1 MKRHRYATVNEP
13 RHVYSRLHQATELLH
28 AIISQPQYPADSVMD
43 RYFSTH
49 RKMGSKDRGFAAET
63 VYACLRHR
71 RELAALGLPVAGE
84 AADSAVWLVATLLL
98 KYGGWSARALE
109 QADFPGDAIALVE
122 RVRALDMFEFP
133 LAVRANLPDWLA
145 ERLVAQFG
153 EAETLK
159 LAEAL
164 NQPAPVDVR
173 VNTLKSDRESV
184 RQALAA
190 AEFELT
196 ATPHSPVGLRR
207 DKRGPL
213 FATAAFRDGH
223 FELQDEGSQ
232 LIGFLLDPR
241 PKQKIV
247 DFCAGSGGKTLQLAA
262 LMNNSGVLYACD
274 VSEQRLNR
282 LKPRLKRAGVD
293 TIQRRLLHDENDTR
307 LKAWWGKMDAVL
319 VDAPCSGTGTLRR
332 NPDVKWKPVDIGA
345 LHVLQRSILTAAS
358 QLVRPGGRLVY
369 ATCSLLDEENRDVAD
384 EFLSQHPD
392 FSVLPAEGILTTHG
406 IELKNAV
413 TAEGAMQLLPHRH
426 GTDGFYAVAMQRA
439 G

>member
-1 MKRHRYATVNEP
+1 VNEP
-13 RHVYSRLHQATELLH
+13 RHAYSRLSQATELLDD
-28 AIISQPQYPADSVMD
+28 ILSQPQYPADSVMD

-71 RELAALGLPVAGE
+71 RELAALALPVAGE
-84 AADSAVWLVATLLL
+84 AADSAVWLVGTYLL

-109 QADFPGDAIALVE
+109 QAGFVGDAVALVE

-145 ERLVAQFG
+145 DSLVEQFG
-153 EAETLK
+153 EAEALT

-164 NQPAPVDVR
+164 NQPAPVDIR
-173 VNTLKSDRESV
+173 VNMLKTDRDSLK
-184 RQALAA
+184 QTLAA
-190 AEFELT
+190 AEYEMHP
-196 ATPHSPVGLRR
+196 TPHSPIGLRR

-213 FATAAFRDGH
+213 FNTDAFRDGC

-232 LIGFLLDPR
+232 LIGFLLDPK
-241 PKQKIV
+241 PKQKVV
-247 DFCAGSGGKTLQLAA
+247 DFCAGAGGKTLQLAA
-262 LMNNSGVLYACD
+262 SMQNSGVLYACD

-293 TIQRRLLHDENDTR
+293 TIQRRILHDEHDTR
-307 LKAWWGKMDAVL
+307 LKSWWGKMDAVL

-332 NPDVKWKPVDIGA
+332 NPDMKWKPVDIGA
-345 LHVLQRSILTAAS
+345 LHALQRSILTAAS

-369 ATCSLLDEENRDVAD
+369 ATCSLLDAENHAVVD

-392 FSVLPAEGILTTHG
+392 FSILPAQTILAGHDIKLESAFTT
-406 IELKNAV
+406 
-413 TAEGAMQLLPHRH
+413 EGAMQLLPHRH
-426 GTDGFYAVAMQRA
+426 GTDGFYAVAMQRSS
-439 G
+439 

>member
-1 MKRHRYATVNEP
+1 MNEP
-13 RHVYSRLHQATELLH
+13 RHAYSRLYQATELLH
-28 AIISQPQYPADSVMD
+28 DIVSQPQYPADSVMD

-71 RELAALGLPVAGE
+71 RELAALALPVAGE
-84 AADSAVWLVATLLL
+84 AADTAHWLVGTYLL
-98 KYGGWSARALE
+98 KYSGWSARALE
-109 QADFPGDAIALVE
+109 QAGFDGDAVALVE

-145 ERLVAQFG
+145 ESLVTQFG

-159 LAEAL
+159 LSEAL
-164 NQPAPVDVR
+164 NQPAPVDIR
-173 VNTLKSDRESV
+173 VNTLKTDRDALK
-184 RQALAA
+184 QMLAA
-190 AEFELT
+190 EEYEMNP
-196 ATPHSPVGLRR
+196 TPYSPFGLRR
-207 DKRGPL
+207 EKRGPL
-213 FATAAFRDGH
+213 FNTAAFRDGG

-232 LIGFLLDPR
+232 LIGLLLDPK
-241 PKQKIV
+241 PKQKVV
-247 DFCAGSGGKTLQLAA
+247 DFCAGAGGKTLQLAA
-262 LMNNSGVLYACD
+262 LMNNTGVIYACD

-293 TIQRRLLHDENDTR
+293 TIQRRILHDENDTR
-307 LKAWWGKMDAVL
+307 LKSWWGKMDAVL

-332 NPDVKWKPVDIGA
+332 NPDVKWKQVDIGA
-345 LHVLQRSILTAAS
+345 LHALQRSILGAAS

-369 ATCSLLDEENRDVAD
+369 ATCSLLEEENHAVTD

-392 FSVLPAEGILTTHG
+392 FEVTPAASILAAQG
-406 IELKNAV
+406 VELKDAY
-413 TAEGAMQLLPHRH
+413 TPEGALQLLPHRH
-426 GTDGFYAVAMQRA
+426 GTDGFYAIAMQRA

>member
-1 MKRHRYATVNEP
+1 MNEP
-13 RHVYSRLHQATELLH
+13 RHAYSRLYQATELLH
-28 AIISQPQYPADSVMD
+28 DIVSQPQYPADSVMD

-71 RELAALGLPVAGE
+71 RELAALALPVAGE
-84 AADSAVWLVATLLL
+84 AADSAPWLVATYLL
-98 KYGGWSARALE
+98 KYSGWSARALE
-109 QADFPGDAIALVE
+109 QANFEGDAVALVE

-145 ERLVAQFG
+145 ERLVTQFG

-173 VNTLKSDRESV
+173 VNTLKTDRDGLK
-184 RQALAA
+184 QTLAA
-190 AEFELT
+190 EEYEMHP
-196 ATPHSPVGLRR
+196 TPHSPLGLRR
-207 DKRGPL
+207 EKRGPL
-213 FATAAFRDGH
+213 FNTAAFRDGG

-232 LIGFLLDPR
+232 LIGLLLDPK
-241 PKQKIV
+241 PKQKVV
-247 DFCAGSGGKTLQLAA
+247 DFCAGAGGKTLQLAA
-262 LMNNSGVLYACD
+262 MMNNTGVIYACD

-293 TIQRRLLHDENDTR
+293 TIQRRILHDENDTR
-307 LKAWWGKMDAVL
+307 LKSWWGKMDAVL

-332 NPDVKWKPVDIGA
+332 NPDVKWKQVDIGA
-345 LHVLQRSILTAAS
+345 LHALQRSILTAAS

-369 ATCSLLDEENRDVAD
+369 ATCSLLEEENHAVAD

-392 FSVLPAEGILTTHG
+392 FEVTPAASILAAQG
-406 IELKNAV
+406 VELKDAY
-413 TAEGAMQLLPHRH
+413 TPEGALQLLPHRH
-426 GTDGFYAVAMQRA
+426 GTDGFYAIAMQRA

>member
-1 MKRHRYATVNEP
+1 VNEP
-13 RHVYSRLHQATELLH
+13 HHAYSRLQQATELLDG
-28 AIISQPQYPADSVMD
+28 IILQPQYPADSVMD
-43 RYFSTH
+43 RYFSAH

-71 RELAALGLPVAGE
+71 RELAALALPVAGE
-84 AADSAVWLVATLLL
+84 AADTAAWLVGTYLL
-98 KYGGWSARALE
+98 KYSGWSARALE
-109 QADFPGDAIALVE
+109 QAGFGDDAVALVE

-145 ERLVAQFG
+145 ECLVRQFG

-159 LAEAL
+159 LAGAL
-164 NQPAPVDVR
+164 NHPAPVDIR
-173 VNTLKSDRESV
+173 VNTLKTDRDALK
-184 RQALAA
+184 QTLAA
-190 AEFELT
+190 AEYEMDP
-196 ATPHSPVGLRR
+196 TPYSPFGLRR

-213 FATAAFRDGH
+213 FNTDAFRDGG

-232 LIGFLLDPR
+232 LIGFLLDPK
-241 PKQKIV
+241 PKQKVV
-247 DFCAGSGGKTLQLAA
+247 DFCAGAGGKTLQLAA

-282 LKPRLKRAGVD
+282 IKPRLKRAGVD

-332 NPDVKWKPVDIGA
+332 NPDVKWKSVDIGA
-345 LHVLQRSILTAAS
+345 LHALQRSILTAAS

-369 ATCSLLDEENRDVAD
+369 ATCSLLDEENHAVVE

-392 FSVLPAEGILTTHG
+392 FSTLPADAIFKTHD
-406 IELKNAV
+406 IELKDAF
-413 TAEGAMQLLPHRH
+413 TAGGAMQLLPHRH
-426 GTDGFYAVAMQRA
+426 GTDGFYAMAMQRH
-439 G
+439 GTGDSE